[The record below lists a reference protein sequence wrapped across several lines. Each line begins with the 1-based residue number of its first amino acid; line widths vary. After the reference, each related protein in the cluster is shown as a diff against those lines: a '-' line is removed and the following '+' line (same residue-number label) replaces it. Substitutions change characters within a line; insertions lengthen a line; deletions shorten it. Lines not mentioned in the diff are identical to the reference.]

1 MRVLTF
7 SIVAYDPNNGD
18 LGVAVQSKFPCVG
31 SLVPWA
37 STKIGAIA
45 TQAYANISYGP
56 NGLKLL
62 ESGLGAKEVLKKLI
76 EVDEEKETRQ
86 VAIVDSKGEVDC
98 FTGKDCFEWAG
109 HIVGDNFSVQ
119 GNILVSEET
128 VENMAKAF
136 ETRSGD
142 LADKLLAVLAAGD
155 EEGMGDRRGKQS
167 ASLLVVR
174 EHGSYGGHTD
184 RLIDI
189 RVDEHNEPI
198 KELFRVFQVYDMI
211 FLTREGRDELLTI
224 EGTIL
229 SNMKGVLVE
238 LGYLQDTKENIW
250 TKNEITALENW
261 FGINNFENKWCEDGK
276 SIWKSVYDYMIKEK
290 GTPVISLR
298 KMSEL

>member
-1 MRVLTF
+1 MTF

-37 STKIGAIA
+37 RAKIGAIA

-56 NGLKLL
+56 SGLKFL
-62 ESGLGAKEVLKKLI
+62 ESGQGAKEVLRKLV
-76 EVDEEKETRQ
+76 EVDEEKESRQ
-86 VAIVDSKGEVDC
+86 VAVVDSKGEVDC

-119 GNILVSEET
+119 GNILVSKET
-128 VENMAKAF
+128 VESMAKAF
-136 ETRSGD
+136 ETHSGD
-142 LADKLLAVLAAGD
+142 LVDKLLAALAAGD

-174 EHGSYGGHTD
+174 EHGSYGGYTD

-189 RVDEHNEPI
+189 RVDEHSEPI
-198 KELFRVFQVYDMI
+198 KELFRIFQLYNMI
-211 FLTREGRDELLTI
+211 FLTRKGKDTLLTI
-224 EGTIL
+224 EGEIL
-229 SNMKGVLVE
+229 SNMKGILVD
-238 LGYLQDTKENIW
+238 LGYLQKTTEKVW
-250 TKNEITALENW
+250 TENEINALENW
-261 FGINNFENKWCEDGK
+261 FGINNFENKWSEDGK
-276 SIWKSVYDYMIKEK
+276 SIWKSVYDFMMKEK